1 MPVPGAGCGD
11 YTRGMLMG
19 LLLLAV
25 AVVSSQ
31 NPPAQQAPAPP
42 PGTDIYLVGI
52 ENGKWGA
59 PAPMSV
65 EKGYDNQPF
74 FDPAGRYVLF
84 TANRD
89 GKQMDIYQY
98 DREKRTV
105 SQLTRTAPEGEYSPT
120 IPPEPPGKPA
130 LKRDGFTVIRTEPDG
145 TQRLWQFD
153 RQGGSPQLVLTDIKP
168 VGYHAWVD
176 ADRLA
181 LFVLGQPA
189 TLQLAR
195 VSTGQ
200 AETVASGIGR
210 SLHRVPGTRSVSFV
224 QREASGEFWIKQIE
238 FDSKKIDTLV
248 KAVEGSSDRDYAWL
262 PDGKTILMSAGT
274 KLFSWTRGAA
284 GWTEAFDAA
293 PHKLGAITRLAVSP
307 KGDTVAMVVA
317 EAR

>member
-1 MPVPGAGCGD
+1 
-11 YTRGMLMG
+11 
-19 LLLLAV
+19 
-25 AVVSSQ
+25 VSWLF
-31 NPPAQQAPAPP
+31 QAPAQPP
-42 PGTDIYLVGI
+42 PAAPAAPAGTDIYLVSLDK
-52 ENGKWGA
+52 GKWGA
-59 PAPMSV
+59 PVPVSV

-74 FDPAGRYVLF
+74 FDPGGRFVLF

-98 DREKRTV
+98 DRETRAV

-120 IPPEPPGKPA
+120 IPPELPGKPA

-153 RQGGSPQLVLTDIKP
+153 RQGGNPQLVLTEIKP

-176 ADRLA
+176 ADRVA
-181 LFVLGQPA
+181 LFVLGKPA

-195 VSTGQ
+195 ISTGA
-200 AETVASGIGR
+200 AETAASDIGR

-238 FDSKKIDTLV
+238 FDTKKIDPLV

-274 KLFSWTRGAA
+274 KIHSWTRGAKD
-284 GWTEAFDAA
+284 WTEAFDAA
-293 PHKLGAITRLAVSP
+293 PHALGAITRLAVAP
-307 KGDTVAMVVA
+307 KGDAVAIVA
-317 EAR
+317 GEPK